1 MFRVVCSSS
10 AFLGTKL
17 VPFFMFHDF
26 CGSPAERAEVEGG
39 KLRKSTILWTYFLRA
54 SPSPSSLGNQR
65 KKKQQNW
72 KKGLEKSSCC
82 RVLSPRSFRFTLFR
96 IPSKSLWLVP
106 SSVKNTFAQT
116 HTGQTTLI
124 ANRRSPRR
132 CRWESACHGIE
143 IRRRLAD
150 GKDPAQLF

>member
-96 IPSKSLWLVP
+96 IPSKFLWYLLQLR
-106 SSVKNTFAQT
+106 TRLHRHT
-116 HTGQTTLI
+116 HRSNHSNREPAISPTMSMRICLPRDRDPTTTG
-124 ANRRSPRR
+124 RRQGS
-132 CRWESACHGIE
+132 
-143 IRRRLAD
+143 
-150 GKDPAQLF
+150 AQLF